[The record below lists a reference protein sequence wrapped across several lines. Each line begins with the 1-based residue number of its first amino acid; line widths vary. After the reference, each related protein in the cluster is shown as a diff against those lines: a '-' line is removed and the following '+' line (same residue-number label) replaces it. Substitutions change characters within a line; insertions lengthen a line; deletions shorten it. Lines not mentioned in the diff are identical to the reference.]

1 MIKTTK
7 IHKPEPADVPRLL
20 TIRDVAERL
29 QVSPRTIH
37 RLVASGGLAVIR
49 IGRAVRVNE
58 EALKAFLT
66 EENRA

>member
-1 MIKTTK
+1 MIKTSK
-7 IHKPEPADVPRLL
+7 IPKPERPVAVRLL

-49 IGRAVRVNE
+49 IGRAVRVSE
-58 EALKAFLT
+58 KALTAFLT
-66 EENRA
+66 EEDRA